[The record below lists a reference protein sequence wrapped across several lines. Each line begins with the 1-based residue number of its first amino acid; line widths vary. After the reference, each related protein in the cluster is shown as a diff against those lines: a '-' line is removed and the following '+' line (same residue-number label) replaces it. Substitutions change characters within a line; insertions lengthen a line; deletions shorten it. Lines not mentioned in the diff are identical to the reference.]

1 MDNPCQHPIVILRD
15 VAYADLKTVVDYM
28 YKGEIN
34 VTHSQLASILRAAE
48 TLKVRGLD
56 EMVRTGDA
64 RPQSQQG
71 SATLD
76 SPDFEA
82 KDLSRPH
89 KKRKFSIGKNYIFSI
104 FKKKARSIQIFFFL
118 ILENVECFPKRV
130 GIKTR
135 DDLFETK
142 NDMR

>member
-1 MDNPCQHPIVILRD
+1 MSQSCLVSLQSILSKGKIFPFLVNRWRHFDLFQLLMDNPCQHPIVILRD
-15 VAYADLKTVVDYM
+15 VAYADLKIVVDYM

-89 KKRKFSIGKNYIFSI
+89 KKRKFSIGKH
-104 FKKKARSIQIFFFL
+104 
-118 ILENVECFPKRV
+118 
-130 GIKTR
+130 
-135 DDLFETK
+135 
-142 NDMR
+142 